1 MTIKMQRYCSYC
13 LVQVPIKSREP
24 RSKVMLAIHI
34 TLYAWHKFLVSV
46 AVSQT
51 LLHIPKRL
59 PLHDLPKS
67 GWSGADLSK
76 VLIRNIGAAK
86 SDLML
91 G

>member
-1 MTIKMQRYCSYC
+1 
-13 LVQVPIKSREP
+13 
-24 RSKVMLAIHI
+24 MLSINI
-34 TLYAWHKFLVSV
+34 TLYAGHEFLVSV
-46 AVSQT
+46 AVAQT

-59 PLHDLPKS
+59 PLHDLPKG

-86 SDLML
+86 SDLMV